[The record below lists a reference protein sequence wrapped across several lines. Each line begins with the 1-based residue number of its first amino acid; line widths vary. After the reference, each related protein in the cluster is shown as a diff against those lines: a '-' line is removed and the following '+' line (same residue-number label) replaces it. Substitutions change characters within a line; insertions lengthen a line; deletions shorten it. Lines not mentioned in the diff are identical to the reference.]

1 MDQLVTAELNQ
12 ITAEIRFFTTQ
23 TAVGMIEAGRRLIR
37 AKELVPHGEWL
48 EWLEANTGIK
58 DRTARN
64 FMRAAREFGNRQ
76 TYADL
81 AASKVVALF
90 GLPEDDRED
99 FVETSHLLPSGETKT
114 PNDMTTR
121 ELQETIRREKEA
133 KQRAEKAERE
143 RDEAIEQ
150 AVSLDERANAI
161 LEENKRLKREK
172 SQEPQT
178 VEKVVH
184 AIPDETKREL
194 ELLKEN
200 ARKWREE
207 AQNAQTKA
215 AQAETEVQQY
225 RETLGE
231 LSDAQLRKN
240 QRHAVIDRIKWFR
253 GEVGQRLKQL
263 DVEAQELRTDIEV
276 RREVENCALALN
288 RAASEMR
295 EWLEEIHPKE
305 VVYDAG
311 TFASG

>member
-1 MDQLVTAELNQ
+1 MDDLLIVESLMTEQELSAYERTIQ
-12 ITAEIRFFTTQ
+12 QGKDAFVSVGRALSKISDGRGYRFTHATFEDYVEQ
-23 TAVGMIEAGRRLIR
+23 RWGFSVRKGYSLM
-37 AKELVPHGEWL
+37 
-48 EWLEANTGIK
+48 
-58 DRTARN
+58 
-64 FMRAAREFGNRQ
+64 
-76 TYADL
+76 
-81 AASKVVALF
+81 AASEVVDNVHTRAQIGYSQARAISTLE
-90 GLPEDDRED
+90 PDDQRS
-99 FVETSHLLPSGETKT
+99 FVEQHDIS
-114 PNDMTTR
+114 DMSSR
-121 ELQETIRREKEA
+121 AVEKAVSEW

-143 RDEAIEQ
+143 RDEAIAQ
-150 AVSLDERANAI
+150 AVSLDDRANKI
-161 LEENKRLKREK
+161 REENERLKREK
-172 SQEPQT
+172 SPEPQT

-184 AIPDETKREL
+184 AIPNETKREL

-215 AQAETEVQQY
+215 AQAETEIQQY

-253 GEVGQRLKQL
+253 GEVGLRLKQL

-295 EWLEEIHPKE
+295 EWLEEINPKE